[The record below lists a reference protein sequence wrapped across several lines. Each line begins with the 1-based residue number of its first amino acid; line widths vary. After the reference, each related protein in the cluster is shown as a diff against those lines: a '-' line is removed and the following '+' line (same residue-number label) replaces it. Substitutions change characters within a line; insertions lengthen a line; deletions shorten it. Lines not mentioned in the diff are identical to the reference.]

1 MADQPKRSAFDP
13 DPPKVKG
20 VPDSERAKPAST
32 SSPGD
37 TTTTPD
43 HEKGLVESIKGLIKQ
58 HMEGGKAPGGEIG
71 GKAVSVDSAVDQM
84 SQAVK
89 SAPGSSDYG

>member
-20 VPDSERAKPAST
+20 VPASDREKSQDSSDKS
-32 SSPGD
+32 
-37 TTTTPD
+37 TTPD
-43 HEKGLVESIKGLIKQ
+43 HAKGLLDSIKGLIDE
-58 HMEGGKAPGGEIG
+58 HMKGAKAPGGTDSE
-71 GKAVSVDSAVDQM
+71 GKQQTVDSAVDQM

-89 SAPGSSDYG
+89 AAPGGTTYG